1 MDVIRETGRLFIFI
15 GAMFIVLGVL
25 LYFGVRPGGLP
36 FRLGHLPGDIVHR
49 TKNGLFYFPVVSCLL
64 VSAIVTLLAWL
75 TSLIR
80 K

>member
-1 MDVIRETGRLFIFI
+1 MGLIRETGRLFVIL
-15 GAMFIVLGVL
+15 GVMFIALGVL
-25 LYFGVRPGGLP
+25 LYFGAKLP

-64 VSAIVTLLAWL
+64 VSAFITLIGWL
-75 TSLIR
+75 VSLR

>member
-15 GAMFIVLGVL
+15 GAMFIALGIL

-36 FRLGHLPGDIVHR
+36 FRLGQLPGDIVHR
-49 TKNGLFYFPVVSCLL
+49 AKNGQFYFPVVSCLV
-64 VSAIVTLLAWL
+64 VSAIITLLAWL
-75 TSLIR
+75 MSPIR

>member
-15 GAMFIVLGVL
+15 GAMFIALGIL

-36 FRLGHLPGDIVHR
+36 FRLGQLPGDIVHR
-49 TKNGLFYFPVVSCLL
+49 TKNGLFYFPVVSCLV
-64 VSAIVTLLAWL
+64 VSAIITLLAWMM
-75 TSLIR
+75 SLR

>member
-1 MDVIRETGRLFIFI
+1 MDFFRDVGRLFLFV
-15 GAMFIVLGVL
+15 GAMFIGIGVL
-25 LYFGVRPGGLP
+25 LYFGARLP

-64 VSAIVTLLAWL
+64 VSAFITLLGWL
-75 TSLIR
+75 ISLR

>member
-1 MDVIRETGRLFIFI
+1 MGVIRETGRVLVVI
-15 GAMFIVLGVL
+15 GAMFIALGVL
-25 LYFGVRPGGLP
+25 LYFGAKLP

-64 VSAIVTLLAWL
+64 VSAILTVLAWL
-75 TSLIR
+75 MSLR

>member
-1 MDVIRETGRLFIFI
+1 MFVFI

-36 FRLGHLPGDIVHR
+36 FRLGQLPGDIVHR
-49 TKNGLFYFPVVSCLL
+49 TKNSVFYFPVVSCLV
-64 VSAIVTLLAWL
+64 VSAIITLLAWL
-75 TSLIR
+75 ITQIR